1 MKFLYLF
8 LTVLIMGCSTAAWKA
23 ENAAKITYPPPS
35 LEEAKK
41 QIRDHW
47 QESAIDPD
55 STKLYFTNNKLIKS
69 VGIGGEGFSARQVFG
84 WGLCYEVNSKNRM
97 GGYTGRE
104 TRLALFGKN
113 KEMFLDDDSGCIY
126 LE

>member
-1 MKFLYLF
+1 MKFFYLF

-23 ENAAKITYPPPS
+23 ENAAKINYLPPT

-41 QIRDHW
+41 QIRDMW

-55 STKLYFTNNKLIKS
+55 STKLYFTINKLIKS
-69 VGIGGEGFSARQVFG
+69 VQVSDDEWSGQVFG
-84 WGLCYEVNSKNRM
+84 WGLCYEVNSKNKM
-97 GGYTGRE
+97 GGYSGRE

-113 KEMFLDDDSGCIY
+113 KEMILDGSGCIY